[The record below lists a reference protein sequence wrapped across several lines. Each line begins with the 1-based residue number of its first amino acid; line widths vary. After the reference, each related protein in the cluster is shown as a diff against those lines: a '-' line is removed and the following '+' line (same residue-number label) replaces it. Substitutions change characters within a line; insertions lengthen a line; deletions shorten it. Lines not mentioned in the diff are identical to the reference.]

1 MTHTF
6 ATLEVSEGVYDEVA
20 DLLKEAG
27 YDHAFVDGVLDMHGI
42 GLTRGPK
49 LSRNA
54 TGDEI
59 FPGKHKPLNKGA
71 DVLLETI
78 MRALKAGYG
87 DDYLFTVFVDERH
100 PRPGMKEKRFNYAS
114 TADRRDMIAVMKAF
128 IERHGG
134 PEGQTLEQFMNSQVG
149 GRKQ

>member
-6 ATLEVSEGVYDEVA
+6 ATLEVSEGVYDEIA
-20 DLLKEAG
+20 DLLKGAG
-27 YDHAFVDGVLDMHGI
+27 YSHAFVDGVLDMHGI

-54 TGDEI
+54 TADEI
-59 FPGKHKPLNKGA
+59 FPGKHKPVNGGA

-78 MRALKAGYG
+78 LRTLKAGYG
-87 DDYLFTVFVDERH
+87 DDYLFTVFVDERR
-100 PRPGMKEKRFNYAS
+100 PRPGQTEKRFNYAS
-114 TADRRDMIAVMKAF
+114 TADRADMIAVMKAF
-128 IERHGG
+128 IARHSG
-134 PEGQTLEQFMNSQVG
+134 PEGQTLEQFMDSQAG